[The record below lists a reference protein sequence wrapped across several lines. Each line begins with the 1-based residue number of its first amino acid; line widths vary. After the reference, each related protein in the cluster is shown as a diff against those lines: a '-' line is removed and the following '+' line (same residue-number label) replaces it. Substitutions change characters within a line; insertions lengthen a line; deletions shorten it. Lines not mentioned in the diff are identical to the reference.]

1 MLRKVAPTVR
11 GLQPS
16 ASLRCPIFISARFL
30 LAVKMGMGLSH
41 PLRGFEFSII
51 FRQNK
56 ETGSHPSLFWRRTRC
71 SNPEDRINTGLL
83 KFETGEIP
91 FIPFLMD
98 FWYLLPL
105 LEDSLQ
111 RHTIQYSRCS
121 HMTLRWI
128 LCH

>member
-1 MLRKVAPTVR
+1 MEKARKP
-11 GLQPS
+11 LQ
-16 ASLRCPIFISARFL
+16 L
-30 LAVKMGMGLSH
+30 LE
-41 PLRGFEFSII
+41 PLQLQEKRDLVQVS
-51 FRQNK
+51 R
-56 ETGSHPSLFWRRTRC
+56 LWRRTRC
-71 SNPEDRINTGLL
+71 SNPEDRISTGLL